1 MFEKKEEKPMLSSAL
16 LNRTSF
22 GFSAEN
28 PMGERNGGS
37 RGKDC
42 EKLRPCIQIKPQEEV
57 VLCDTDGP
65 GMLTHLWFTGYVGH
79 SFILR
84 IYWDGMEAPV
94 YFHTSFR
101 MTMDNLGWTGARYDD
116 YTSVAYWYMEKP
128 SRLSA
133 GLPSDEEII
142 MK

>member
-1 MFEKKEEKPMLSSAL
+1 
-16 LNRTSF
+16 
-22 GFSAEN
+22 
-28 PMGERNGGS
+28 
-37 RGKDC
+37 
-42 EKLRPCIQIKPQEEV
+42 
-57 VLCDTDGP
+57 
-65 GMLTHLWFTGYVGH
+65 
-79 SFILR
+79 
-84 IYWDGMEAPV
+84 MEDPV

>member
-1 MFEKKEEKPMLSSAL
+1 
-16 LNRTSF
+16 
-22 GFSAEN
+22 
-28 PMGERNGGS
+28 
-37 RGKDC
+37 
-42 EKLRPCIQIKPQEEV
+42 
-57 VLCDTDGP
+57 
-65 GMLTHLWFTGYVGH
+65 
-79 SFILR
+79 
-84 IYWDGMEAPV
+84 MEAPV

>member
-1 MFEKKEEKPMLSSAL
+1 M
-16 LNRTSF
+16 
-22 GFSAEN
+22 
-28 PMGERNGGS
+28 
-37 RGKDC
+37 
-42 EKLRPCIQIKPQEEV
+42 
-57 VLCDTDGP
+57 LCDTDGP

-84 IYWDGMEAPV
+84 IYWDGMGAPSVEAPV
-94 YFHTSFR
+94 SFHTSFR

>member
-1 MFEKKEEKPMLSSAL
+1 M
-16 LNRTSF
+16 
-22 GFSAEN
+22 
-28 PMGERNGGS
+28 
-37 RGKDC
+37 
-42 EKLRPCIQIKPQEEV
+42 
-57 VLCDTDGP
+57 LCDTDGP

-84 IYWDGMEAPV
+84 IYWDGMENPSVEAPV